1 MSREIKVNKLI
12 VEKNVSPVSLE
23 VTFSRSV
30 KERHLEGFSEDQK
43 EMIRLMAN
51 IFVKAVLNIS
61 EK

>member
-1 MSREIKVNKLI
+1 MSREIKVNELI
-12 VEKNVSPVSLE
+12 VEKNAPPASLE

-30 KERHLEGFSEDQK
+30 QERHLEGLSEDQK
-43 EMIRLMAN
+43 EMIKLMAN

>member
-1 MSREIKVNKLI
+1 MSSEIKVNELI
-12 VEKNVSPVSLE
+12 VEKNVSPSSLE

-30 KERHLEGFSEDQK
+30 QEKHLEGLSQDQK
-43 EMIRLMAN
+43 EMIKLMAN